1 MVIHR
6 VRRGESLY
14 SIGRDYGVNPAQMA
28 ADNGL
33 SPAKPLVVGQ
43 TVVVLFPDVVGRLRR
58 PGQTLFGIAR
68 QYGVSVGTL
77 QRNNRWLMGRTGLR
91 PEEVL
96 VISYFGR
103 TMGELTVN
111 GYAYPSIGA
120 ALLGST
126 LPYLSRLTPF
136 TYGITRAGAL
146 LPLDD
151 EWMLSLAQEHAVG
164 ALLHLSTVTEEG
176 TFSNGRSGL
185 VLRDATL
192 CRQLIVQV
200 VDTVLNR
207 GYVGVDVDFEYLP
220 GDEREPYA
228 AFIAQLR
235 SALSPYGR
243 SVTVALAPKTGAA
256 QKGLLYEG
264 HDYGL
269 LGAAADDV
277 FLMTYEW
284 GYTYGPPM
292 AVAPLPQVRGV
303 LDYALTE
310 IPAGEDPAGRST
322 LWVRLALALPAG
334 EHEGTLAVLR
344 AGGWRWRGKPARR
357 SNMTK
362 RRRLPR
368 FTYRAEDGTAHEVW
382 FEDAQSLQ
390 QKLLLA
396 LGQKLRGVG
405 YWNLD
410 RPAAQNWL
418 VLHALCSIRKN
429 G

>member
-33 SPAKPLVVGQ
+33 SPAEPLVVGQ
-43 TVVVLFPDVVGRLRR
+43 TVVVLFPDVVHIVR

-68 QYGVSVGTL
+68 QYGVSVETL

-120 ALLGST
+120 ALLEST

-151 EWMLSLAQEHAVG
+151 EWMRSLAQEHAVG

-176 TFSNGRSGL
+176 AFSNGRSGL

-207 GYVGVDVDFEYLP
+207 GYVGVDVDYEYLP

-243 SVTVALAPKTGAA
+243 SVTVALAPKTGAD

-310 IPAGEDPAGRST
+310 IPAEKILLGVPLYGYDWPLPFRQGSTRARS
-322 LWVRLALALPAG
+322 LSCEQAVALARQTGAEIQYDETAQAP
-334 EHEGTLAVLR
+334 
-344 AGGWRWRGKPARR
+344 W
-357 SNMTK
+357 
-362 RRRLPR
+362 

>member
-33 SPAKPLVVGQ
+33 SPAEPLVVGQ
-43 TVVVLFPDVVGRLRR
+43 TVVVLFPDVVHIVR
-58 PGQTLFGIAR
+58 PGQTLFGIAQ

-120 ALLGST
+120 ALLEST

-176 TFSNGRSGL
+176 AFSNGRSGL

-192 CRQLIVQV
+192 CRQLIAQV

-243 SVTVALAPKTGAA
+243 SVTVALAPKTGAD

-310 IPAGEDPAGRST
+310 IPAEKILLGVPLYGYDWPLPFRQGSTRARS
-322 LWVRLALALPAG
+322 LSCEQAVALARQTGA
-334 EHEGTLAVLR
+334 EIQYDETAQ
-344 AGGWRWRGKPARR
+344 A
-357 SNMTK
+357 
-362 RRRLPR
+362 PR